1 MSSRHRHSTARPTPS
16 RPSVAPTPSRNIAD
30 ELPPYKK
37 PSHPLDNDAQRAI
50 AALQGRTDLKKHS
63 VHAVTTINSAA
74 ENINDM
80 LRVHT
85 EYIARRR
92 KKWDAGKSLATKEE
106 EEREM
111 QELQEKVNDATEELE
126 QSMRAVIDSGVAA
139 QRIEDALEWLRQN
152 APVQLE
158 QEYQTQMTQR
168 ATQRQSQTQ
177 RHNADGDEDVDEG
190 SAPTPGPTPGPTPL
204 DGSRVAL
211 TGASELYTD
220 RMQRKKDDY
229 TSLSLIAR
237 YARNN
242 DYRSFKGIVHD
253 AMYGDSGPTLGHEDT
268 WFTDTGSPAPGVTDT
283 RRSAF
288 EDDDDIIVD
297 KVKMSTTCP
306 ITFQQYKDPIT
317 STKCPH
323 TFEKNAILDMIRNSM
338 NRVGGGG
345 QRGVGE
351 RAIEC
356 PCTGCSQVPTYL

>member
-1 MSSRHRHSTARPTPS
+1 M
-16 RPSVAPTPSRNIAD
+16 APTPSRNNAD

-50 AALQGRTDLKKHS
+50 AVLQGRSDLKKHS
-63 VHAVTTINSAA
+63 KNAVVTISTAA

-80 LRVHT
+80 LREHAA
-85 EYIARRR
+85 YIERRQ
-92 KKWDAGKSLATKEE
+92 KKWEAGKNLDTKEE

-111 QELQEKVNDATEELE
+111 QELRQKVKHATDELE
-126 QSMRAVIDSGVAA
+126 QSMRAVIDSGIAA

-152 APVQLE
+152 APAQLE

-177 RHNADGDEDVDEG
+177 RQDADGDEPMDDND
-190 SAPTPGPTPGPTPL
+190 ALTPGPTPL

-211 TGASELYTD
+211 TGASELYTS
-220 RMQRKKDDY
+220 RLQRQKNAY
-229 TSLSLIAR
+229 TSLSLTAR
-237 YARNN
+237 YAKNN
-242 DYRSFKGIVHD
+242 DYRDFKRIVHD
-253 AMYGDSGPTLGHEDT
+253 ATYGDSGPELGHEDT

-283 RRSAF
+283 RRGAL

-317 STKCPH
+317 SAKCPH
-323 TFEKNAILDMIRNSM
+323 TFERNAILDMIRNSS
-338 NRVGGGG
+338 NRLGGGG
-345 QRGVGE
+345 QRGAGE
-351 RAIEC
+351 KAVEC
-356 PCTGCSQVPTYL
+356 PCTGCSQVCSIFFFVFFFIFALPCP